1 MSEVQIDDNE
11 LKEID
16 ICDGDICS
24 EGESGVFVNSGASYY
39 TDGFSAFQ
47 QWTLPGQTRT
57 DGNFVRRTSE
67 CTIWAKEASQMP
79 APFRSNS
86 VPHEQLNA
94 EVENCFSRNE
104 NLEDDE
110 PRARVS
116 RTSIVDCLL
125 VELYDTYSS
134 SNRRSVDS
142 LDSSTEA
149 SGSDAFFGRSNSGSN
164 FLQELQ
170 EKHTR
175 RHQMKYLYQKGNILR
190 VCLGPICN

>member
-1 MSEVQIDDNE
+1 MSEVQVGDNE

-24 EGESGVFVNSGASYY
+24 EGESGVFVNSDASYK
-39 TDGFSAFQ
+39 DGFSAFQ

-57 DGNFVRRTSE
+57 DGNFTRRTSE
-67 CTIWAKEASQMP
+67 CTIWVKGASHGP
-79 APFRSNS
+79 TPFRSNS
-86 VPHEQLNA
+86 VPHDQLNA

-104 NLEDDE
+104 HLEDDE
-110 PRARVS
+110 PRAVS

-175 RHQMKYLYQKGNILR
+175 RHQMKYLYQKGNNMCFSSPVR
-190 VCLGPICN
+190 S